1 MNNKEENPWKCLSEK
16 DVYESPWIKVLHHD
30 VLNPAGNPGTYSIVH
45 FKQLAIG
52 VLPLDENNYTW
63 IVGQYRYP
71 LNCYTWEIPEGGGSR
86 DVDPLISAQ
95 RELLEEC
102 GIIAS
107 EWKLVQQMQMSNS
120 ATDEIAYLYIAKQL
134 SFTNAQPEET
144 EQLSIKKIH
153 FDELYNLVLKGEVV
167 DSLSVALVLK
177 AKLMLLEGKL

>member
-1 MNNKEENPWKCLSEK
+1 MKNEFENPWKCLSEK
-16 DVYESPWIKVLHHD
+16 DVYESPWIKVSHHD

-86 DVDPLISAQ
+86 EVDPLISAQ

-153 FDELYNLVLKGEVV
+153 FDELYNLVLEGEIM

-177 AKLMLLEGKL
+177 AKLLLLDGKL

>member
-1 MNNKEENPWKCLSEK
+1 MINETINPWKRLTEK
-16 DVYESPWIKVLHHD
+16 DVYESPWIKVSHHE
-30 VLNPAGNPGTYSIVH
+30 VLNPAGNPGTYSVVH

-52 VLPLDENNYTW
+52 VLPLDEDNHTW

-86 DVDPLISAQ
+86 EIEPLLSAQ

-107 EWKLVQQMQMSNS
+107 DWQLVQQLQISNS
-120 ATDEIAYLYIAKQL
+120 ATDEIAYLYVARDL
-134 SFTNAQPEET
+134 TFTQSQPEET
-144 EQLSIKKIH
+144 EQLKIRKIP
-153 FDELYNLVLKGEVV
+153 FNELYQMVIDGKVT

-177 AKLMLLEGKL
+177 AKLLMLEGAL

>member
-1 MNNKEENPWKCLSEK
+1 LSEK
-16 DVYESPWIKVLHHD
+16 DVYESPWIKVSHHD

-86 DVDPLISAQ
+86 EVDPLISAQ

-153 FDELYNLVLKGEVV
+153 FDELYNLVLEGEIM

-177 AKLMLLEGKL
+177 AKLLLLDGKL